1 MKSMKLKMTMTTACA
16 LLLAPAF
23 AEIDGYNG
31 DGVPYTLDVEMT
43 GEGSKEACTFNGA
56 PLAGDVIPWTSF
68 KPGRNV
74 LKIQVR

>member
-1 MKSMKLKMTMTTACA
+1 MKGMKLKMTMATACA

-23 AEIDGYNG
+23 AVRGLTLRDG
-31 DGVPYTLDVEMT
+31 TLDVEMT
-43 GEGSKEACTFNGA
+43 GAGSKATCTFNGA